1 MGEYIDATLDWED
14 IAWLR
19 GVVGDEMPIVLKG
32 VQTAADVKMALEY
45 GVKGVVLS
53 NHGGRS
59 LDG

>member
-1 MGEYIDATLDWED
+1 MGEYIDASLDWED
-14 IAWLR
+14 LAWLR
-19 GVVGDEMPIVLKG
+19 SVVGEEMPIVLKG
-32 VQTAADVKMALEY
+32 VQTAADVKMAMEH